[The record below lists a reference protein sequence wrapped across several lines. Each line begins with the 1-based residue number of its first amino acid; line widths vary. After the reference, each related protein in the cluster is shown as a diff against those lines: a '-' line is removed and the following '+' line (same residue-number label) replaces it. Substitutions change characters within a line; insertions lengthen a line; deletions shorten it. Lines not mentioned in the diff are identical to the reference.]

1 MPRTLIICLTLVA
14 FATFDRTFAAE
25 STITVAPAT
34 PGETAEMSKTLDSL
48 RGVSGL
54 EGGNSQDMQAF
65 LNMVQT
71 PGMVEVVKKLNTQ
84 LSASGDVEL
93 GDIDKFVRENIT
105 AEDVEKLLGYKV
117 KGDDLNKALNNQ
129 TSPEDMQTMLD
140 LMMKDTKANQ

>member
-1 MPRTLIICLTLVA
+1 MPRTLIICLTLVVLAA
-14 FATFDRTFAAE
+14 FGRCFAAE

-34 PGETAEMSKTLDSL
+34 AGETMEMNQALDSL

-71 PGMVEVVKKLNTQ
+71 PGMVEVVKKLNAQ
-84 LSASGDVEL
+84 LATSGEADL

-105 AEDVEKLLGYKV
+105 PEDVEKLLGYKV
-117 KGDDLNKALNNQ
+117 KGDDLQKALNNQ

-140 LMMKDTKANQ
+140 LMAKDSKPGK